1 MGLISAT
8 APHEEGEGDDLPP
21 PLPRRKPVEDIE
33 GEGEG
38 MMDGEVL
45 SYPS

>member
-8 APHEEGEGDDLPP
+8 APHEEGEGDLPP
-21 PLPRRKPVEDIE
+21 PLPRIKPVEDIE
-33 GEGEG
+33 GDGEG
-38 MMDGEVL
+38 IMDGEVS

>member
-8 APHEEGEGDDLPP
+8 APHEEGGGDLPP
-21 PLPRRKPVEDIE
+21 PLPRRNPVEDIE
-33 GEGEG
+33 GDGDGIMEGE
-38 MMDGEVL
+38 ML